1 LSAPLS
7 EIVEYLDGLL
17 DIGGVEDASL
27 NGLQLEASDVVR
39 RVGLA
44 VDAAAAT
51 VAVAADQEC
60 DLLCVHHGLF
70 WGAQQPLRASLG
82 ATVARCFSAGISVY
96 GAHLPL
102 DIHAE
107 VGNNAL
113 VAAAVGAVPGG
124 TFGPYGG
131 RDLGVV
137 ASYDQPIP
145 LADLAGRLAAAGC
158 DEQTMWAFG
167 TDPVSTIAVIT
178 GSGCSFLD
186 AAAATGADCFITGEP
201 RHSAYHQARELGI
214 NCIFAGHYATETFGV
229 RALGERLATE
239 FDVETRWIHLPTGI

>member
-1 LSAPLS
+1 VSAPLS
-7 EIVEYLDGLL
+7 EIVEYLDALL

-27 NGLQLEASDVVR
+27 NGLQLEASESVG

-51 VAVAADQEC
+51 VAVAAEGGC

-70 WGAQQPLRASLG
+70 WGAQQPLRNALG
-82 ATVARCFSAGISVY
+82 ATVAKCFEAGVSVY

-113 VAAAVGAVPGG
+113 LAGAVGAAPAGSFG
-124 TFGPYGG
+124 TYGG

-137 ASYDQPIP
+137 AAYDEPIP

-167 TDPVSTIAVIT
+167 ADPVRSIGVIT

-186 AAAATGADCFITGEP
+186 AAAAAGVDCFITGEP

-229 RALGERLATE
+229 RALGESLAAE